1 MNRKPATKSGEG
13 LESISEDSGSTRMDA
28 CQYRLRIDQWS
39 DHPPFSHLHW
49 WWTSRQLH
57 WTPRQ
62 PTNPLFQ
69 VSHFAL
75 QHLSS
80 LCWWAIHGQVSS
92 TIRWQEVRPCLENC
106 DRILGL
112 NPSHSWSPYA
122 ATPTTTAT
130 MDLNWKAEIGV
141 QFPTK
146 DGNFGNRSLTESDLE
161 QDLILSI
168 PPPTGSDN

>member
-1 MNRKPATKSGEG
+1 
-13 LESISEDSGSTRMDA
+13 MDA
-28 CQYRLRIDQWS
+28 CQYRLRIDQLRAVVRPPTLFTPTLVVDIQTTAS
-39 DHPPFSHLHW
+39 DTQTTNQPSFSSFTFCST
-49 WWTSRQLH
+49 TSL
-57 WTPRQ
+57 Q
-62 PTNPLFQ
+62 PVP
-69 VSHFAL
+69 
-75 QHLSS
+75 
-80 LCWWAIHGQVSS
+80 WWAIHGQVSS

-122 ATPTTTAT
+122 ATPTTTTT

-168 PPPTGSDN
+168 PPPTGSV